1 MILRKELKTAMCLQE
16 RNRRGN
22 QMKMVKIMG
31 ARNSSKMV
39 SPKNKASYN

>member
-1 MILRKELKTAMCLQE
+1 MILWKELKTAMCSQE

-22 QMKMVKIMG
+22 QMKMLKIME
-31 ARNSSKMV
+31 ARNSSKMM